1 MFTSGNAY
9 IYIPEFPFSGEIETY
24 NFLMTIDY
32 LAYGEK
38 IGLVSPL
45 HSLTIINANDRFAS
59 HSKVLDDFIKNKI
72 S

>member
-1 MFTSGNAY
+1 
-9 IYIPEFPFSGEIETY
+9 
-24 NFLMTIDY
+24 MTIDY